1 VVIATK
7 FGITRDPVDP
17 KKRGVSGKAEYV
29 REACDASLKRLGV
42 DVIDLFYQHRVDPD
56 TPTEETIGALADL
69 VKAGKIRYIGISE
82 YAPERIR
89 AAAKVHPIAALQTEF
104 SLWTRDV
111 QSDGVLEACRDNG
124 IGFVAYSPL
133 GRGFLTG
140 QIKSPSDFAPDDHR
154 AHSPRFMGENFQK
167 NLDLVRHVEALAAK
181 KGCKPS
187 QLALAWV
194 LAQGR
199 DIVPIP
205 GTKRRTYLDEN
216 LGALDVTLSPEE
228 LEAIN
233 RIFPVG
239 AAVGTRYAE
248 NQMVRVR
255 R

>member
-1 VVIATK
+1 
-7 FGITRDPVDP
+7 ITRDPVDP